1 MASYIEELHVGDI
14 GTIVRATISDTGSD
28 GTKSVLNVSGA
39 LTKELIFR
47 KPDGSKLTKTAIYTT
62 NGTDGKI
69 QYVTQSGDLDTAGS
83 WNLQAYIVTPS
94 GTWYSSIGSFK
105 VYENL

>member
-1 MASYIEELHVGDI
+1 MAYVEELHVGDI
-14 GTIVRATISDTGSD
+14 GTIVRATVNDTDSAGAA
-28 GTKSVLNVSGA
+28 SVFNVSGA
-39 LTKELIFR
+39 LTKQLVFR
-47 KPDGSKLTKTAIYTT
+47 KPDGIKLTKDAEFTT

-69 QYVTQSGDLDTAGS
+69 QYTTLSGDLDTAGS

-94 GTWYSSIGSFK
+94 GTWYSSVGSFK